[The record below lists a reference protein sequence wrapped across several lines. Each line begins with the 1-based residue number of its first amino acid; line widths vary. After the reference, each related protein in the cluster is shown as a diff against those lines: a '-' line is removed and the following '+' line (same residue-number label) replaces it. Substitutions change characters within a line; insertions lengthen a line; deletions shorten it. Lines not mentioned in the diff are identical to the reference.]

1 MTTNACTLNMNKKY
15 LKYLSSGHVI
25 DDVMSLFWSL
35 KYYHVEHYFPANI
48 HCRVAKRQLFTVLGL
63 VFLLFRSY
71 SFPTSSQGRVSLA
84 YLQSQGKA
92 PLGRG

>member
-1 MTTNACTLNMNKKY
+1 MTSNAYTLNTNKKY

-25 DDVMSLFWSL
+25 DDVMSL
-35 KYYHVEHYFPANI
+35 KYYHVEHYFPPNI

-63 VFLLFRSY
+63 VFRLFRSY
-71 SFPTSSQGRVSLA
+71 LFPTSSPGRSSLA

-92 PLGRG
+92 PWGRGC